1 MSGKFI
7 GINLT
12 LLLKSIEI
20 KLLTQ
25 MFLTVICPE
34 VLTSLGIFINRSSWD
49 LNEYIQW
56 SSYKLNILKALNNG
70 KFKRTYEN

>member
-56 SSYKLNILKALNNG
+56 SSYKLNILKALTHG
-70 KFKRTYEN
+70 KFKRTY